1 MAIGLPDEIVSEIL
15 TPVLRV
21 PDHVFSDTS
30 TGTSPFATYQ
40 ESTSAILLV
49 CKAWL
54 RVSTPLLY
62 HVVVLRSKAQVKALD
77 ATLKTNPDLGRFI
90 KKLRVEGGFGS
101 CMRGILQNAPHIT
114 VIFLSL
120 HIHASDSPSGLVLGL
135 PLVNPQRVIIWDR
148 DEHPL
153 KNKHVGELMKAVEL
167 SAKKKWS
174 NMTTIVFPYT
184 GVTQNR
190 NSFVMAMS
198 SIPTV
203 TTVSFPV
210 WKNMYTCLLPRH
222 IHDIAQKASIQTIEI
237 RVAITPTQAESHFDR
252 PEHSLLM
259 PKLRFT
265 DIRPEVL
272 SRKSPPKVA
281 VARPVDPSFR
291 PMASSPQTTVD
302 LIWKHVLFFAM
313 KDVLDADR
321 GLHSNLIFLRRLH
334 RTLNQRQLQYVLVSK
349 TFHRLALQYLYRW
362 PVFSTSQSL
371 QNFRRTLAKNPS
383 LGLHMREPTCYLT
396 LSSPTLT
403 DEIQTAL
410 FVHTPHLTR
419 LVLDGGVRMDWGVFR
434 TLAECTGASLVELS
448 VCVSPQKDAS
458 GDLDPDPAV
467 FYRFTALRSL
477 VWSYSTVK
485 FSSDAKVSGV
495 LPALEFLH
503 LRSESLYPILTAL
516 ELPSIR
522 RAKLCGD
529 AEAHSFLAAHG
540 KKIRELT
547 MFRPTFNKV
556 VALCPNLCNFDIRLG
571 TPTGEPHPY
580 KVFAQTWSYQ
590 PQHHVL
596 TRLALD
602 KYPQDRKADEDAE
615 WDMILSPLE
624 PSHLPALCELQ
635 VLQCKWPAANEHA
648 IAQSGWVKRAEKLWK
663 RGIKLMDK
671 DGVHWRP
678 RLKT

>member
-1 MAIGLPDEIVSEIL
+1 MSVSLPDEIVSEIL
-15 TPVLRV
+15 APVLRV
-21 PDHVFSDTS
+21 PDHKFSDTS

-49 CKAWL
+49 CRAWL

-62 HVVVLRSKAQVKALD
+62 HVVILRSKAQAKALD
-77 ATLKTNPDLGRFI
+77 TTLKTNPDLGRFI

-101 CMRGILQNAPHIT
+101 HMRGILQNAPHIT
-114 VIFLSL
+114 DIFLSF

-135 PLVNPQRVIIWDR
+135 PLINPQRVIIWDR

-153 KNKHVGELMKAVEL
+153 KNKHVGELMRAVES
-167 SAKKKWS
+167 SANKKWS
-174 NMTTIVFPYT
+174 NMTVVVFPYT
-184 GVTQNR
+184 GATQNR

-210 WKNMYTCLLPRH
+210 WNNMYTCLLPRH

-237 RVAITPTQAESHFDR
+237 RVAITPTRAESYFDR

-259 PKLRFT
+259 PKLQFT
-265 DIRPEVL
+265 DIRLEVP
-272 SRKSPPKVA
+272 SRKPPPKVTI
-281 VARPVDPSFR
+281 ARPVDASFR
-291 PMASSPQTTVD
+291 PMASCPQTMVD
-302 LIWKHVLFFAM
+302 LIWKRVLFFAM
-313 KDVLDADR
+313 KDVLDAGR
-321 GLHSNLIFLRRLH
+321 GLESNLILLRRLH

-371 QNFRRTLAKNPS
+371 QDFHRALARNPS
-383 LGLHMREPTCYLT
+383 LGLHVQELTCHLP
-396 LSSPTLT
+396 LSSPTPT
-403 DEIQTAL
+403 DEIQTVL
-410 FVHTPHLTR
+410 FIHTPHLTR

-434 TLAECTGASLVELS
+434 ALAECTGASLVELS
-448 VCVSPQKDAS
+448 ACVSPQKDAS
-458 GDLDPDPAV
+458 GELDPDPAV
-467 FYRFTALRSL
+467 LCRFTALRSL
-477 VWSYSTVK
+477 VWGYSTVK
-485 FSSDAKVSGV
+485 FPSDAKVSGV

-503 LRSESLYPILTAL
+503 LKSESLYPTLTAL

-529 AEAHSFLAAHG
+529 AEALSFLAAHG
-540 KKIRELT
+540 KKISELA
-547 MFRPTFNKV
+547 MFRPTFNRV
-556 VALCPNLCNFDIRLG
+556 VALCPNLCTFDIRLG
-571 TPTGEPHPY
+571 IPRGEPHPF
-580 KVFAQTWSYQ
+580 KVFAQTWSYP
-590 PQHHVL
+590 PQHHALTKLVL
-596 TRLALD
+596 A
-602 KYPQDRKADEDAE
+602 KYPQDRKADEDGE

-624 PSHLPALCELQ
+624 PSHLPTLRELQ

-648 IAQSGWVKRAEKLWK
+648 IAQSGWVKRAEKLLK
-663 RGIKLMDK
+663 HGIKLMDK

-678 RLKT
+678 RLKK